1 MKDSVLRLRIDKELK
16 DKFMEKCKILNINP
30 SELLRTLVKNF
41 IDESK
46 ERK

>member
-1 MKDSVLRLRIDKELK
+1 MKNSVLRLRIDKELK
-16 DKFMEKCKILNINP
+16 DKFMKKCKTLNINP

-41 IDESK
+41 VNESK